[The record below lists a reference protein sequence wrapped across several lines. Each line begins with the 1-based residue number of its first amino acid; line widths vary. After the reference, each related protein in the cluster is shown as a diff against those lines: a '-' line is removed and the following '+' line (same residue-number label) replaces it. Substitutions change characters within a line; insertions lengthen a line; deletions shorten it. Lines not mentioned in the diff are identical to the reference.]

1 MQEIILDEEFQRILP
16 KLSEQTLIG
25 LEANLLEFG
34 CLMPLVLWNDI
45 LIDGYNRYE
54 ILRKHDLPFN
64 TINME
69 FPTREDVK
77 IWIIQHQIERRNLNP
92 IQLSYYRGLHYN
104 LDKLTAGN
112 PTGKNQFT
120 EEHGQIDHVPLSRS
134 TALRLSDEYNVSP
147 RTIRRDSQIAAAINK
162 IGEVSPEIKMD
173 ILSGEINITKRQL
186 KEIESGTVK
195 DLDIIVEQM
204 LDGTF
209 EKSKGETSKA
219 VKKHI
224 SSVSFPVSLQS
235 FNAIND
241 ITNTFYTKL
250 QKLSSN
256 EDAKGSKSALR
267 LYIDTLEKLYE
278 QI

>member
-54 ILRKHDLPFN
+54 ILRKHNLPFK

-69 FPTREDVK
+69 FHSREDVK

-104 LDKLTAGN
+104 LDKRPVGEIQRLQGVAPDVQNGHL
-112 PTGKNQFT
+112 G
-120 EEHGQIDHVPLSRS
+120 GS
-134 TALRLSDEYNVSP
+134 TAARLAELYNVS
-147 RTIRRDSQIAAAINK
+147 RTTIRRDSRIAAAINK
-162 IGEVSPEIKMD
+162 ISEVSPEIKVD
-173 ILSGEINITKRQL
+173 ILSGEINITRRQL
-186 KEIESGTVK
+186 KEIESGSEK
-195 DLDIIVEQM
+195 DLDNIVEQM

-219 VKKHI
+219 VKNNI
-224 SSVSFPVSLQS
+224 TSVSFPVALKS

-241 ITNTFYTKL
+241 ITNTFYTEL
-250 QKLSSN
+250 QKLSNN

-267 LYIDTLEKLYE
+267 LYIDTLEELYR